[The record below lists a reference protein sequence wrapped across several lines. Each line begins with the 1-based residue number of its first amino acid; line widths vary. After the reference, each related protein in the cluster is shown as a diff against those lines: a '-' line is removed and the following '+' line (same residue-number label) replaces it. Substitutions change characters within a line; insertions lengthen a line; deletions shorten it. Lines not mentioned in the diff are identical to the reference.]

1 MLRPPLLVALI
12 AVGFSVATY
21 TEAAAIPSPEPP
33 ALLAPADGATLTM
46 SVPAFRWQ
54 RLLNPTPAAMTSYD
68 IQIATDAAFTRVV
81 DHDRL
86 AAVIS
91 WYVPDRDLPPQT
103 YWWRVA
109 SVDTAGRPGSWSE
122 ARTFTVQP
130 AARVVTISRDADF
143 SAVQRAFAAAAA
155 QAPAV
160 VRFEPGEYRLDPGSA
175 RHFLRWEEVADV
187 TVDGAGASI
196 VLARP
201 VGWFDLRNCRRVLVK
216 DLILDFAPPA
226 YTAGRIMAVDAAA
239 GTFEADILP
248 GHALPDEVPAYA
260 RDKKGMVVTEADEF
274 AMKRGIPLV
283 ITHRGF
289 ERPAERRFRFTLED
303 QRHAAHLAPGD
314 VYVLDP
320 RWLLEGGGHG
330 SFVGGGEDVVYLRV
344 TIRSA
349 ANECLG
355 SFYSDRHALLHVRLE
370 RPPGRALSV
379 NNGGHNHHNARTGP
393 WVEGCLFEN
402 TGDDVCHINGYLMS
416 VLRQP
421 ALDRLVFSC
430 NQPYDQYGQQAHL
443 DLRPGDRLAFY
454 QRSAGRL
461 LAEAKVVSASAA
473 ESTVEVRLDRPVAGV
488 VVGPVRRAAGKG
500 YAEVAPG
507 SAVTEVYNLDRMCN
521 QFVFRHNVAR
531 NARRTGVLAKGD
543 GGLIED
549 NRFENL
555 GGGGVEFWPAP
566 FEGLA
571 AQNYVIRRNAIINCG
586 RLSRQHAGIWITMFR
601 SGGDRLQRNLLIAD
615 NRIEGFAGP
624 AMLLCDMQD
633 AVVRD
638 NRIALPAPLTHPGV
652 KPDAIVLRNTS
663 GVIQENNVVVATA
676 P

>member
-1 MLRPPLLVALI
+1 
-12 AVGFSVATY
+12 
-21 TEAAAIPSPEPP
+21 
-33 ALLAPADGATLTM
+33 
-46 SVPAFRWQ
+46 
-54 RLLNPTPAAMTSYD
+54 
-68 IQIATDAAFTRVV
+68 
-81 DHDRL
+81 
-86 AAVIS
+86 
-91 WYVPDRDLPPQT
+91 
-103 YWWRVA
+103 
-109 SVDTAGRPGSWSE
+109 
-122 ARTFTVQP
+122 
-130 AARVVTISRDADF
+130 
-143 SAVQRAFAAAAA
+143 
-155 QAPAV
+155 
-160 VRFEPGEYRLDPGSA
+160 
-175 RHFLRWEEVADV
+175 
-187 TVDGAGASI
+187 
-196 VLARP
+196 
-201 VGWFDLRNCRRVLVK
+201 
-216 DLILDFAPPA
+216 
-226 YTAGRIMAVDAAA
+226 
-239 GTFEADILP
+239 
-248 GHALPDEVPAYA
+248 
-260 RDKKGMVVTEADEF
+260 
-274 AMKRGIPLV
+274 
-283 ITHRGF
+283 
-289 ERPAERRFRFTLED
+289 
-303 QRHAAHLAPGD
+303 
-314 VYVLDP
+314 
-320 RWLLEGGGHG
+320 
-330 SFVGGGEDVVYLRV
+330 
-344 TIRSA
+344 
-349 ANECLG
+349 
-355 SFYSDRHALLHVRLE
+355 
-370 RPPGRALSV
+370 
-379 NNGGHNHHNARTGP
+379 
-393 WVEGCLFEN
+393 
-402 TGDDVCHINGYLMS
+402 
-416 VLRQP
+416 
-421 ALDRLVFSC
+421 
-430 NQPYDQYGQQAHL
+430 
-443 DLRPGDRLAFY
+443 
-454 QRSAGRL
+454 
-461 LAEAKVVSASAA
+461 VVSASAA